1 MKMKKKGFTLIE
13 LLIVVAII
21 AILAAIAIPNF
32 LAAQVR
38 AKVSRSKS
46 DLRTMATAL
55 ESYYIDNNNYPLMGL
70 YAYEGGIEDAWGI
83 NPSSG
88 TMGTNEQFISQRT
101 GITTPIAYITSEPYD
116 PFYLSTRASTGP
128 AANNPYM
135 KRYCYS
141 SYKAYQL
148 GTGAIDPNPVWHL
161 PVYGEWRLWGSGPDS
176 DRRDIYIRDAANSA
190 MTYDPSNGVVSNGDL
205 LRCPR
210 VTDGQRP
217 FVPGIVE

>member
-1 MKMKKKGFTLIE
+1 MKITKKGFTLIE

-55 ESYYIDNNNYPLMGL
+55 ESYFVDNNSYPLMGL
-70 YAYEGGIEDAWGI
+70 YSYEGGVCDIWGI
-83 NPSSG
+83 ADPTG
-88 TMGTNEQFISQRT
+88 LGTNEMFISQKT
-101 GITTPIAYITSEPYD
+101 SITTPIAYITSEPYD
-116 PFYLSTRASTGP
+116 PFYLSPKAISGS
-128 AANNPYM
+128 AADTPSM

-148 GTGAIDPNPVWHL
+148 GQKATDPVPEWHR
-161 PVYGEWRLWGSGPDS
+161 PIFGEWRLWGSGPDN
-176 DRRDIYIRDAANSA
+176 DRRDVYWSSLSSVIP
-190 MTYDPSNGVVSNGDL
+190 YDPTNGVISNGDIL
-205 LRCPR
+205 TCPR
-210 VTDGQRP
+210 SPDGQRP
-217 FVPGIVE
+217 LAPGWVQ